1 MKRRSYINPYVG
13 GMLLGLTLFAA
24 FYLTGAGLGASGAVN
39 RVQISVL
46 DRVAPETVD
55 RMAYC
60 ANLAGGDRNPLDS
73 PSVMMLFG
81 TLAGGA
87 LAGLLSGRF
96 RPELRKGAGVSNGTR
111 LALALIGG
119 LIMGFGAR
127 FARGCTSGQA
137 LSGGA
142 VLSAGS
148 WLFMFSVFG
157 GAYGLAWFLR
167 RFWQTEKEE
176 G

>member
-1 MKRRSYINPYVG
+1 
-13 GMLLGLTLFAA
+13 MLLGLTLFAA

-39 RVQISVL
+39 RVQIYIM
-46 DRVAPETVD
+46 DRVAPHAVD
-55 RMAYC
+55 KMAYC
-60 ANLAGGDRNPLDS
+60 AQLAGGDRNPLDS
-73 PSVMMLFG
+73 ASVMMLLG
-81 TLAGGA
+81 TLAGG
-87 LAGLLSGRF
+87 LAAGFLSGRLK
-96 RPELRKGAGVSNGTR
+96 PEIRKGAGVSNGTR
-111 LALALIGG
+111 LFMALLGG

-127 FARGCTSGQA
+127 FSRGCTSGQA

-167 RFWQTEKEE
+167 RFWQVEKEE

>member
-1 MKRRSYINPYVG
+1 MKTQPYINPYLG
-13 GMLLGLTLFAA
+13 GVLLGVTLFAA

-39 RVQISVL
+39 RVQISIL
-46 DRVAPETVD
+46 DRMAPEAVD
-55 RMAYC
+55 KMAYC
-60 ANLAGGDRNPLDS
+60 AQLAGGDRNPLDS

-81 TLAGGA
+81 TLAGG
-87 LAGLLSGRF
+87 LIAGVLSGRF
-96 RPELRKGAGVSNGTR
+96 KPEIRKGAGVSNGTR
-111 LALALIGG
+111 LAMALIGG

-127 FARGCTSGQA
+127 FSRGCTSGQA

-157 GAYGLAWFLR
+157 GAYSLAWFLR
-167 RFWQTEKEE
+167 RFWQPEKEE

>member
-1 MKRRSYINPYVG
+1 MKERSYINPYVG
-13 GMLLGLTLFAA
+13 GMLLGVTLFAA
-24 FYLTGAGLGASGAVN
+24 FYLTGAGLGASSAVN
-39 RVQISVL
+39 RVQIFIM
-46 DRVAPETVD
+46 DRVAPQAVD
-55 RMAYC
+55 KMAYC
-60 ANLAGGDRNPLDS
+60 AQLAGGDRNPLDS
-73 PSVMMLFG
+73 TSVMMLLG
-81 TLAGGA
+81 TFAGGMV
-87 LAGLLSGRF
+87 AGILSGRF
-96 RPELRKGAGVSNGTR
+96 KPEVRKGAGVSNGTR
-111 LALALIGG
+111 LTMALLGG

-167 RFWQTEKEE
+167 RFWQAGQEE

>member
-1 MKRRSYINPYVG
+1 MKTRSYINPYVG
-13 GMLLGLTLFAA
+13 GVLLGITLFAA

-46 DRVAPETVD
+46 DKVSPKTVD

-60 ANLAGGDRNPLDS
+60 AQLAGGDRNPLDS

-81 TLAGGA
+81 TLFGGLVAGG
-87 LAGLLSGRF
+87 LSGRLK
-96 RPELRKGAGVSNGTR
+96 PEIRKGAGVSNGTR
-111 LALALIGG
+111 LAMALIGG
-119 LIMGFGAR
+119 LVMGFGAR

-142 VLSAGS
+142 TLSAGS

-167 RFWQTEKEE
+167 RFWQLEKEE

>member
-1 MKRRSYINPYVG
+1 MKTRSYINPYVG
-13 GMLLGLTLFAA
+13 GMLLGVTLFAA

-39 RVQISVL
+39 RVQISIL
-46 DRVAPETVD
+46 DKVAPDAVD
-55 RMAYC
+55 KMAYC
-60 ANLAGGDRNPLDS
+60 AQLAGGDRNPLDA
-73 PSVMMLFG
+73 PSVMMLCG
-81 TLAGGA
+81 TLAGGIA
-87 LAGLLSGRF
+87 AGSLSGRF
-96 RPELRKGAGVSNGTR
+96 KPEIRKGAGVSNGTR
-111 LALALIGG
+111 LVMALIGG

-167 RFWQTEKEE
+167 RFWQVEQEE
-176 G
+176 S